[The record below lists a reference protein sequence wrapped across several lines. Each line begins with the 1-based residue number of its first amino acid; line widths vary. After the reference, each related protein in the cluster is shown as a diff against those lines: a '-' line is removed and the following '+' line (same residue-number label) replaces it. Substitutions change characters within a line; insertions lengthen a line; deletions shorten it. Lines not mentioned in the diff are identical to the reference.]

1 MRLRICD
8 GMGERI
14 LPASREL
21 VEEIFAPDGATA
33 PGTEITLAA
42 GGHWLSATVLGSND
56 RAVYLMSG
64 GAGVG
69 VIALGH
75 TRWNDARQQFRDFLT
90 KEATRTPG
98 ERR

>member
-1 MRLRICD
+1 MKLRICD
-8 GMGERI
+8 GAGERI

-21 VEEIFAPDGATA
+21 VEEIFAPDSGTSA
-33 PGTEITLAA
+33 GTEITLAA
-42 GGHWLSATVLGSND
+42 GGQWLSATVLGWED

-90 KEATRTPG
+90 KEASRAPG

>member
-8 GMGERI
+8 GAGERI
-14 LPASREL
+14 LTASRQL

-42 GGHWLSATVLGSND
+42 DGYWLSATVLGLND
-56 RAVYLMSG
+56 RTAYLMSG

-90 KEATRTPG
+90 KEVPRAHG
-98 ERR
+98 

>member
-8 GMGERI
+8 GVGERI

-33 PGTEITLAA
+33 QGTEITLVA
-42 GGHWLSATVLGSND
+42 GGHWLSATVLGLTD

-64 GAGVG
+64 GPGVG

-75 TRWNDARQQFRDFLT
+75 TKWNDARQQFRDFLT
-90 KEATRTPG
+90 KEATRAHG
-98 ERR
+98 

>member
-8 GMGERI
+8 GTGERI
-14 LPASREL
+14 VPASYEL
-21 VEEIFAPDGATA
+21 VDEIFAPDGAAA

-42 GGHWLSATVLGSND
+42 GGHWLSATVLPVTD

-69 VIALGH
+69 VIAVGP
-75 TRWNDARQQFRDFLT
+75 TKWSDARQQFRDFLT
-90 KEATRTPG
+90 TEATRAHG
-98 ERR
+98 

>member
-8 GMGERI
+8 GAGERI
-14 LPASREL
+14 LPASAEL
-21 VEEIFAPDGATA
+21 VEEVFAPNSGTA

-42 GGHWLSATVLGSND
+42 DGHWLSATVLWLND
-56 RAVYLMSG
+56 RAVYLMAG

-75 TRWNDARQQFRDFLT
+75 TKWNDARDQFREFLA
-90 KEATRTPG
+90 KETTRARG

>member
-8 GMGERI
+8 GAGERI
-14 LPASREL
+14 LPATLER
-21 VEEIFAPDGATA
+21 VEEVFAPDGATA

-42 GGHWLSATVLGSND
+42 GEHWLSATVLGLND

-64 GAGVG
+64 GARVD

-75 TRWNDARQQFRDFLT
+75 TKWNDARQQFRDFLT
-90 KEATRTPG
+90 KEATRAPG

>member
-8 GMGERI
+8 GVGERI

-42 GGHWLSATVLGSND
+42 GGHWLSATVLGLND

-64 GAGVG
+64 GPGVG

-75 TRWNDARQQFRDFLT
+75 TKWYDARQRFRDFLT
-90 KEATRTPG
+90 EEATRAHG
-98 ERR
+98 

>member
-8 GMGERI
+8 GAGERI
-14 LPASREL
+14 LPASHEL
-21 VEEIFAPDGATA
+21 VEEIFAPDGVAAT
-33 PGTEITLAA
+33 GTEITLAA
-42 GGHWLSATVLGSND
+42 GEQWLSATVLGLND

-75 TRWNDARQQFRDFLT
+75 TKWNDARQQFRDFLT
-90 KEATRTPG
+90 KETTRAPG
-98 ERR
+98 

>member
-1 MRLRICD
+1 MHYKFF
-8 GMGERI
+8 
-14 LPASREL
+14 AS
-21 VEEIFAPDGATA
+21 VEAPEFIFT
-33 PGTEITLAA
+33 TAA
-42 GGHWLSATVLGSND
+42 GGHWLSATVLGLND
-56 RAVYLMSG
+56 RAVYLMAG

-90 KEATRTPG
+90 KEATRAPG

>member
-8 GMGERI
+8 GAGERI

-21 VEEIFAPDGATA
+21 VEEIFAPDSETSS
-33 PGTEITLAA
+33 GTEITLAA
-42 GGHWLSATVLGSND
+42 GGLWLSATVLASDD

-69 VIALGH
+69 VISLGH
-75 TRWNDARQQFRDFLT
+75 TQWNDARQQFRDFLT
-90 KEATRTPG
+90 KQATRALG
-98 ERR
+98 

>member
-8 GMGERI
+8 GTGERI
-14 LPASREL
+14 LPASHEL
-21 VEEIFAPDGATA
+21 VEEIFAPDGATV

-42 GGHWLSATVLGSND
+42 GGQWLSATVLGLTE

-69 VIALGH
+69 VIAVGP
-75 TRWNDARQQFRDFLT
+75 TKWNDARQQFRDFLT
-90 KEATRTPG
+90 KEASGTSG
-98 ERR
+98 

>member
-1 MRLRICD
+1 MKLRICD
-8 GMGERI
+8 GAGERI
-14 LPASREL
+14 LPASHEL

-42 GGHWLSATVLGSND
+42 DGHWLSATVLGWND
-56 RAVYLMSG
+56 RAVYLLSG

-75 TRWNDARQQFRDFLT
+75 TRWNDARQQFRNFLT
-90 KEATRTPG
+90 KETTRAPG
-98 ERR
+98 

>member
-8 GMGERI
+8 GVGERI

-21 VEEIFAPDGATA
+21 VEEVFAPDGATA

-42 GGHWLSATVLGSND
+42 GEHWLSATVLGWND

-69 VIALGH
+69 VISLGH
-75 TRWNDARQQFRDFLT
+75 TRWNDARQQFQDFLT
-90 KEATRTPG
+90 KGATRAHG
-98 ERR
+98 

>member
-8 GMGERI
+8 GAGERI

-33 PGTEITLAA
+33 QGTEITLAA
-42 GGHWLSATVLGSND
+42 SGHWLSATVLGWSD

-64 GAGVG
+64 GPGVG

-75 TRWNDARQQFRDFLT
+75 TKWNDARQQFRDFFM
-90 KEATRTPG
+90 KEATRAHG
-98 ERR
+98 

>member
-8 GMGERI
+8 GAGERI
-14 LPASREL
+14 LTASRQL

-33 PGTEITLAA
+33 PGTEITLAID
-42 GGHWLSATVLGSND
+42 GRWLSATVLGLND

-75 TRWNDARQQFRDFLT
+75 TKWNDARQQFRDFLT
-90 KEATRTPG
+90 KEVPRAHG
-98 ERR
+98 

>member
-8 GMGERI
+8 GAGERI
-14 LPASREL
+14 LPASHEL
-21 VEEIFAPDGATA
+21 VEEIFAPESATA

-42 GGHWLSATVLGSND
+42 GEYWLSATVLGLND

-90 KEATRTPG
+90 KEVPRARG
-98 ERR
+98 

>member
-8 GMGERI
+8 GAGERI

-21 VEEIFAPDGATA
+21 VEEIFAPGSGAS

-42 GGHWLSATVLGSND
+42 GGHWLSATVLAWDD

-75 TRWNDARQQFRDFLT
+75 TKWNDARQQFRDFLT
-90 KEATRTPG
+90 KEATRAHG
-98 ERR
+98 

>member
-8 GMGERI
+8 GAGEQI
-14 LPASREL
+14 LTASRQL

-42 GGHWLSATVLGSND
+42 DGYWLSATVLGLND
-56 RAVYLMSG
+56 RTAYLMSG

-90 KEATRTPG
+90 KEVPRAHG
-98 ERR
+98 

>member
-8 GMGERI
+8 GAGERI

-33 PGTEITLAA
+33 QGTEITLAA
-42 GGHWLSATVLGSND
+42 GEHWLSATVLGLND

-64 GAGVG
+64 GPGMG

-75 TRWNDARQQFRDFLT
+75 TKWNDARQQFRDFLT
-90 KEATRTPG
+90 EETTRAHG
-98 ERR
+98 

>member
-8 GMGERI
+8 GAGERI
-14 LPASREL
+14 LAATHEL
-21 VEEIFAPDGATA
+21 LEEIFAPDGATA

-42 GGHWLSATVLGSND
+42 GGHWLSATVLGLND

-75 TRWNDARQQFRDFLT
+75 TKWNDARQQFRDFLT
-90 KEATRTPG
+90 KEAIRARG
-98 ERR
+98 

>member
-8 GMGERI
+8 GAGERI
-14 LPASREL
+14 LTATHEL

-42 GGHWLSATVLGSND
+42 GGFWLSATVLGLND

-64 GAGVG
+64 GADVG

-75 TRWNDARQQFRDFLT
+75 TKWKDARQQFRDFLT
-90 KEATRTPG
+90 KEVPRTHG
-98 ERR
+98 

>member
-8 GMGERI
+8 GAGERI

-21 VEEIFAPDGATA
+21 VEEIFAPDGPTA
-33 PGTEITLAA
+33 QGTEITLAA
-42 GGHWLSATVLGSND
+42 DGHWLSATVLGFDD
-56 RAVYLMSG
+56 RTVYLMAG

-75 TRWNDARQQFRDFLT
+75 TKWNDARQQFRDFLT
-90 KEATRTPG
+90 KGATRAHG
-98 ERR
+98 

>member
-8 GMGERI
+8 GAGERI
-14 LPASREL
+14 LTATHEL

-42 GGHWLSATVLGSND
+42 RGFWLSATVLGLND

-64 GAGVG
+64 GADVG

-75 TRWNDARQQFRDFLT
+75 TKWKDARQQFRDFLT
-90 KEATRTPG
+90 KEVPRTHD
-98 ERR
+98 

>member
-8 GMGERI
+8 GAGERI
-14 LPASREL
+14 LQASHEL
-21 VEEIFAPDGATA
+21 VEEIFAPDSATA

-42 GGHWLSATVLGSND
+42 GAHWLSATVLGLND

-75 TRWNDARQQFRDFLT
+75 TKWNDARQQFRDFLT
-90 KEATRTPG
+90 KEVPCAHG
-98 ERR
+98 

>member
-8 GMGERI
+8 GVGERI

-21 VEEIFAPDGATA
+21 VEEIFAPDSATA

-42 GGHWLSATVLGSND
+42 DGHWLSATVLGLND

-75 TRWNDARQQFRDFLT
+75 TQWSDARQQFRDFLT
-90 KEATRTPG
+90 KEATRAHG
-98 ERR
+98 